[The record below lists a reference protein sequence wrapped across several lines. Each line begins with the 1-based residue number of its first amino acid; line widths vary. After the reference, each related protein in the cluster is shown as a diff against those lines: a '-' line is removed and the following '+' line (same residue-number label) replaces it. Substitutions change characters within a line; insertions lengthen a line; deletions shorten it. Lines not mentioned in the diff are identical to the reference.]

1 MTEKTFYILDHK
13 IRVEGPHLRFTTRC
27 QPSLTIR
34 IKTVL
39 CGSVWKKRQK
49 MYKQVYYTTSRI
61 QSVIFCFIKVIR
73 RNLNTLE

>member
-34 IKTVL
+34 IKTDCSLWV
-39 CGSVWKKRQK
+39 SMEEKAE
-49 MYKQVYYTTSRI
+49 KQVYYTTSRI
-61 QSVIFCFIKVIR
+61 QSVIFLFY
-73 RNLNTLE
+73 